1 MEKLQSLGPV
11 GRLILTVSVLGGCD
25 SGFGEP
31 CEVPKT
37 ARFEKACG
45 TVSNPQPTD
54 DFSVRMTSRASCAVK
69 NFAGC
74 STRVCM
80 VYRGNGPYCTTP
92 CKSSDEC
99 EGSAKCRPIV
109 GEAVTPEQVQ
119 AECDPENNDFAAEC
133 YCVRESDTAGEA
145 VATSA
150 PAPAPDPA
158 MIQSVDMT
166 ASPQGPNMPTPPTGN
181 PPGDTSMTPS
191 APVGGGVNMGSGGGA
206 SALPVTGGGA
216 SALPV
221 TGGGM
226 TP

>member
-1 MEKLQSLGPV
+1 MNELKSAWPFAT
-11 GRLILTVSVLGGCD
+11 LICTFAFIGGCD

-45 TVSNPQPTD
+45 TISNPQPTD

-92 CKSSDEC
+92 CRSTDDC

-109 GEAVTPEQVQ
+109 GEAVTPEQVK
-119 AECDPENNDFAAEC
+119 AECDPEGSDFAAEC

-145 VATSA
+145 VATSTPPMTLPTGPDVPGETPGA
-150 PAPAPDPA
+150 TMPMAMPNPAPGTNQMNPSALPPAPA
-158 MIQSVDMT
+158 
-166 ASPQGPNMPTPPTGN
+166 
-181 PPGDTSMTPS
+181 
-191 APVGGGVNMGSGGGA
+191 GGGA
-206 SALPVTGGGA
+206 SMEQMGGG
-216 SALPV
+216 
-221 TGGGM
+221 
-226 TP
+226 TPMVP